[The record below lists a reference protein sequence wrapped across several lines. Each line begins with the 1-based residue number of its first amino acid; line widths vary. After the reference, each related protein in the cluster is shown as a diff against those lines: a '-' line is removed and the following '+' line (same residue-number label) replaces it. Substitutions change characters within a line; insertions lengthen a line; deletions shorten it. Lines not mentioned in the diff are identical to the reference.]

1 MGNGVKRWKFMSYDG
16 KDSTY
21 NAAAAG
27 PGEQPPPVRR
37 VPSNEVTSI
46 AAALVHALEVQDV
59 RFDIRVFGG
68 RMLME
73 FPAQIGTYPE
83 LDASLAAL
91 VAVYGSKQL
100 RVDKVTALTKYGR
113 ALQATRRAMEK
124 QATQPVQTMQTM
136 LMVYACQVRPT
147 TKDKS
152 TRKWLIIFRS

>member
-1 MGNGVKRWKFMSYDG
+1 MSYDG
-16 KDSTY
+16 KGNTY

-27 PGEQPPPVRR
+27 ARRQPPPTIYI
-37 VPSNEVTSI
+37 PSNEATST
-46 AAALVHALEVQDV
+46 AAALVHALEIQDV

-73 FPAQIGTYPE
+73 FPAQIGAYPE

-91 VAVYGSKQL
+91 VAIYSSKQL
-100 RVDKVTALTKYGR
+100 RVDKITALTKYGR

-147 TKDKS
+147 TNDET
-152 TRKWLIIFRS
+152 TRI